1 LIYKEHQ
8 RQFRFLQ
15 LLPLLGSV
23 VFVLLYFIASL
34 YYPGGTYLNKSFVG
48 FSWTQNFWCNLLN
61 ETAINGEPNPA
72 RPIALT
78 GMVVLCFTLM
88 AFWYLFPLQAGFAKR
103 ERYTIQ
109 ASGFIAMII
118 GSFIFTRLHDNVINA
133 AGLFG
138 LIALTGTLQG
148 LKKLGW
154 RKLFYM
160 GLFVVVLIAL
170 NNLLYYKK
178 SLMYY
183 LPVVQKI
190 TFLYFLLWICFINIR
205 WVCVRRL

>member
-1 LIYKEHQ
+1 
-8 RQFRFLQ
+8 
-15 LLPLLGSV
+15 
-23 VFVLLYFIASL
+23 
-34 YYPGGTYLNKSFVG
+34 
-48 FSWTQNFWCNLLN
+48 
-61 ETAINGEPNPA
+61 
-72 RPIALT
+72 
-78 GMVVLCFTLM
+78 
-88 AFWYLFPLQAGFAKR
+88 LFPLQAGFAKR

-138 LIALTGTLQG
+138 LIALTGTLRG

-154 RKLFYM
+154 IKLFYM

-178 SLMYY
+178 SLIYY

-190 TFLYFLLWICFINIR
+190 TFLYFLLWICFINIC